1 MSAPQS
7 HQNMYDLRGRIAI
20 VAGALG
26 ALGQAVCLRLLSSD
40 ATVYALGREH
50 DAAAERLRAQAGV
63 HAERLQVIHADAH
76 DEAEVSAAIAA
87 LVGAHARVDILVNLI
102 GGFAAGKPVTEMDT
116 ETFTGMLDLNLRPT
130 FLLSKYAAREMERN
144 GFGRIINI
152 SSRAAVSGRRN
163 AAAYAVAKA
172 GVITLTEAQAEE
184 VRDNGVTVNAVL
196 PSIIDTPTNRA
207 AMPTA
212 HVDKWPTPEQIASV
226 IAFLASDDA
235 GLISGASIPVY
246 GRA

>member
-1 MSAPQS
+1 MNAPAK
-7 HQNMYDLRGRIAI
+7 HANTYDLRERVAL

-26 ALGQAVCLRLLSSD
+26 SLGQAVCLSLLASG
-40 ATVYALGREH
+40 ATVYALGHGH
-50 DAAAERLRAQAGV
+50 DDASAQLRAKAGTQAERLHFISANASN
-63 HAERLQVIHADAH
+63 
-76 DEAEVSAAIAA
+76 EAEVKAAITA
-87 LVGAHARVDILVNLI
+87 LEDATARVDILVNLI
-102 GGFAAGKPVTEMDT
+102 GGYAAGKPVTET
-116 ETFTGMLDLNLRPT
+116 ETDTFTGMLDLNLRPA
-130 FLLSKYAAREMERN
+130 FLLSKYAARVMERN

-163 AAAYAVAKA
+163 AAGYAVAKA
-172 GVITLTEAQAEE
+172 GVITLSEAQAEE
-184 VRDNGVTVNAVL
+184 VRDSGVTVNAVL
-196 PSIIDTPTNRA
+196 PSIIDTPINRA

-212 HVDKWPTPEQIASV
+212 QFDKWPTPEQIAQV